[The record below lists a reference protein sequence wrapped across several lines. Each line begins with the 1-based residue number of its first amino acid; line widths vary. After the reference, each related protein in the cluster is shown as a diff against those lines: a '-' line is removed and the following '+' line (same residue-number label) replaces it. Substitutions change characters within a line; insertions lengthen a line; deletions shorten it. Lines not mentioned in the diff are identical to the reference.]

1 MKLPP
6 RDELHDTEQAARAL
20 GVPPQRIRAWKANGA
35 AHPAGV
41 MRAGV
46 PGGLKPLWR
55 LEELEHLAEAYHAR
69 QEHRAPRRTQRG
81 TPRRAEAG

>member
-6 RDELHDTEQAARAL
+6 RDELHDTEQAAEAL

-46 PGGLKPLWR
+46 PGGLKPMWYLA
-55 LEELEHLAEAYHAR
+55 ELEALAEAYHAR
-69 QEHRAPRRTQRG
+69 QQRRAPRRQRVG
-81 TPRRAEAG
+81 